1 MSQATSMKI
10 CTLCKEEKDFSSFHR
25 RSNVKDGRRS
35 SCKQCEKERT
45 ETLYKEKIMMY
56 RRKYN
61 ASLGHRSWEE
71 YSEERKR
78 NKLPNGFQ
86 VAKRRAQKKN
96 ADVSWADKK
105 YIQDLY
111 RNAKEANKIFE
122 AVGLDPRF
130 QVDHIVPLQHK
141 EACGLHVEFN
151 LQIVPRSWN
160 IEKGNKNMAIY
171 C

>member
-1 MSQATSMKI
+1 MSQATNMKT
-10 CTLCKEEKDFSSFHR
+10 CTKCKEEKSFSSFNKR
-25 RSNVKDGRRS
+25 KAAKD
-35 SCKQCEKERT
+35 
-45 ETLYKEKIMMY
+45 
-56 RRKYN
+56 
-61 ASLGHRSWEE
+61 GHRSACRECEKAGENKERMKRYTERYNRARGCRPWEQYLE
-71 YSEERKR
+71 DRRKNPIPKCVR
-78 NKLPNGFQ
+78 T
-86 VAKRRAQKKN
+86 AKRRAQKKN
-96 ADVSWADKK
+96 ADVSWADNK

-141 EACGLHVEFN
+141 DACGLHVEFN

>member
-1 MSQATSMKI
+1 
-10 CTLCKEEKDFSSFHR
+10 LEEKNFSSFHKR
-25 RSNVKDGRRS
+25 KALKDGHRS
-35 SCKQCEKERT
+35 QCIACEKELAQGVNKEKLRWRT
-45 ETLYKEKIMMY
+45 E
-56 RRKYN
+56 RYN
-61 ASLGHRSWEE
+61 RAKGHKPLKQ
-71 YSEERKR
+71 YLEERKR
-78 NKLPNGFQ
+78 NKLPIGFR

-122 AVGLDPRF
+122 AVGLNPRF
-130 QVDHIVPLQHK
+130 QIDHIVPLQHK
-141 EACGLHVEFN
+141 KACGLHVEFN

-160 IEKGNKNMAIY
+160 IQKGNKNMAIY